1 MKKKQQKR
9 KGFYV
14 SFNSEELDRLALAS
28 HREMALY
35 FVLKRLASFEDGWVG
50 MFGKQTLTYD
60 DLAQK
65 ISRPSSQG
73 KPADVYDRTEA
84 YRLVERLKNR
94 GLVSQVQQLGKR
106 LVMLLPISPIVD
118 DEPRK
123 LAEKVATAE
132 PAPYKAS
139 EDKLQQDGVN
149 TLTSHG
155 PEFFADEGFGADE
168 VSDLSAQSV
177 LTVLETNTQSVP
189 PINNEQRPT
198 LDAVSSREQRVPAAA
213 SSPYLEKADWDED
226 ESEVGN
232 ADEAEDEQEAPLSLD
247 LIIKSLRKVGE
258 ISWVE
263 TPRSKALYQRWVK
276 FRVTKEEFAEAVQQ
290 VMDDPMAQGT
300 PDEINDI
307 ILKNRSGVRKR
318 SGLVL

>member
-28 HREMALY
+28 HRELALY

-65 ISRPSSQG
+65 ICRPSSQG
-73 KPADVYDRTEA
+73 RPADVYDRAEA
-84 YRLVERLKNR
+84 YRLVQRLKDR

-106 LVMLLPISPIVD
+106 LVMLLPLSPIVD

-123 LAEKVATAE
+123 QAEKAATAE
-132 PAPYKAS
+132 PAADKALG
-139 EDKLQQDGVN
+139 ERLQQAGVN
-149 TLTSHG
+149 TLTSYG

-177 LTVLETNTQSVP
+177 LTVLEPNTQSVP
-189 PINNEQRPT
+189 PINSEQHPS
-198 LDAVSSREQRVPAAA
+198 LDAVSSREQSVPAAA
-213 SSPYLEKADWDED
+213 SSPYLGNADWDED
-226 ESEVGN
+226 ESEVAD
-232 ADEAEDEQEAPLSLD
+232 ADEAEDEEKPPLSVD
-247 LIIKSLRKVGE
+247 LIIKSLRKIGE
-258 ISWVE
+258 ISWVD
-263 TPRSKALYQRWVK
+263 TDRSKALYQRWVK
-276 FRVTKEEFAEAVQQ
+276 FGVTKEEFAKAVQ
-290 VMDDPMAQGT
+290 QGT
-300 PDEINDI
+300 PDEINAVI
-307 ILKNRSGVRKR
+307 QKHRGRGRKR
-318 SGLVL
+318 AVVL